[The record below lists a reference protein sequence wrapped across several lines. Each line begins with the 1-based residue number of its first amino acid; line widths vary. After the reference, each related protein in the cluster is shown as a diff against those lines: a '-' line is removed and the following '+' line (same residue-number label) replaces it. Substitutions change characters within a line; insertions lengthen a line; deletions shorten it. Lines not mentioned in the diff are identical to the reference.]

1 MEEITN
7 NSTRLVNIDGFM
19 AYTNLGR
26 NRATELGKE
35 IGCRVRVG
43 KRILYDLRKADQYFD
58 RLTGVK

>member
-7 NSTRLVNIDGFM
+7 NSKRFVNIDGFM

-35 IGCRVRVG
+35 TDI
-43 KRILYDLRKADQYFD
+43 I
-58 RLTGVK
+58 RLKKSRPIF